1 MGKSDIMG
9 GVTMKHNRKPL
20 KIAITLGVL
29 IVVAIPLLSYL
40 LPIKQESK
48 TSEQS
53 GQIYLYGE
61 EHASQA
67 ILEEEFE
74 LWNTYYHDKGMRDL
88 FVELPYYSAE
98 FLNLW
103 MKSSSDDILEQL
115 YQDWDGTAM
124 HSQVVLDFYKQ
135 IKSECPET
143 IFHGTD
149 VGHQYQS
156 TGERYLTYLQETG
169 QSSSSEQYQLAQ
181 EAIEQGQHYYQY
193 SDNVYRENT
202 MTENFIREF
211 ERLNDVDVM
220 GIYGTAHTG
229 IDAMDYTTNTIPCMA
244 NQLHERYGDALHAKD
259 LTLVND
265 AYTVDIIQ
273 IGEKEYS
280 ALYFGKTDLSAI
292 LPDYQYREFWR
303 LENAYD
309 DFKDC
314 ITTGNVL
321 PYDNY
326 PMEIDVGQIFVI
338 KYTKADGSVI
348 TEYHRSDGH
357 TWQGKLAT
365 EEFRIE
371 GYGG

>member
-1 MGKSDIMG
+1 
-9 GVTMKHNRKPL
+9 MKRNRKL
-20 KIAITLGVL
+20 AIALVVI
-29 IVVAIPLLSYL
+29 IVFVIS
-40 LPIKQESK
+40 IICIQIVTQKSK
-48 TSEQS
+48 TNEQS
-53 GQIYLYGE
+53 GLIYLYGE
-61 EHASQA
+61 EHASEV

-74 LWNTYYHDKGMRDL
+74 LWNTYYHDNGMRDL
-88 FVELPYYSAE
+88 FIELPYYSAE

-103 MKSSSDDILEQL
+103 MKSDNDDILEQL
-115 YQDWDGTAM
+115 YRDWEGTAI

-143 IFHGTD
+143 VFHGTD

-156 TGERYLTYLQETG
+156 TGERYLAYLQETG

-193 SDNVYRENT
+193 SDDVYRENT

-211 ERLNDVDVM
+211 DRLNGVDVM
-220 GIYGTAHTG
+220 GIYGTAHIG
-229 IDAMDYTTNTIPCMA
+229 IDALDYTTNTIPCMA
-244 NQLHERYGDALHAKD
+244 NQLHERYGDAVHAED
-259 LTLVND
+259 LTLVHD
-265 AYTVDIIQ
+265 AYTVDTVQ

-280 ALYFGKTDLSAI
+280 ASYFGKTDLSAI
-292 LPDYQYREFWR
+292 LPDYQCREFWR

-314 ITTGNVL
+314 PTTGNVL

-326 PMEIDVGQIFVI
+326 PMEIDVGQIFMI

-357 TWQGKLAT
+357 AWRGELAT
-365 EEFRIE
+365 EEFSIE
-371 GYGG
+371 G